1 MGTGKKPNKFVTFLW
16 MVLFGIVFGVCA
28 GVTFTGISLVS
39 NKVILPNVLQSAN
52 RIEITSEADPVKP
65 EIDDEDAHA
74 QIEEQEEILDEVE
87 DIVMSNEEY
96 TVAEVAEACM
106 PSIVMI
112 NVIGTYEYNGYKA
125 EGSVERLAHIMATGE
140 ALTMSFVVL
149 QRNRPIPSMPE
160 GACLWHSGTERDL
173 ALDRCARA
181 EHHLRG
187 EGWGVWKVRSV
198 K

>member
-125 EGSVERLAHIMATGE
+125 EGESA
-140 ALTMSFVVL
+140 
-149 QRNRPIPSMPE
+149 
-160 GACLWHSGTERDL
+160 
-173 ALDRCARA
+173 
-181 EHHLRG
+181 
-187 EGWGVWKVRSV
+187 
-198 K
+198 